1 MSNLIAVITT
11 GANMRQTASKDAPI
25 VAVLDKGAQVN
36 VLGNAGNWLR
46 VQHDGHTGFVYI
58 ELSQPQP
65 ASAAEAAWTTT
76 VIAQQLNLRASAAR
90 ESNTLGTLA
99 QNQQVPVIGYVGT
112 WLWVRANDQNG
123 FISADC
129 TASVSALG
137 EAVAQAQLQAFAQT
151 IAPVG
156 IAAPDASTV
165 AMPAPEVQLK
175 ARLTPEEIGAVRN
188 SIAQELDENA
198 RGDRYEELQ
207 SCVIYASQRDN
218 QARNPD
224 GSRVETR
231 SGNMCNLTSL
241 SMALSYLGI
250 ANPKPNM
257 QYEDALELLRQ
268 ERHLDDRTTAKGWGG
283 VAQALGA
290 RVSFIGNG
298 SVTQGHDWW
307 DANVRRPHLR
317 KGAGVIMSIGNHIV
331 RVQAVTEQ
339 GVIVD
344 DPYGRCGLLRGEA
357 GAWKYVLYNE
367 YDKPGQTA
375 GEDTLWPWADV
386 AQHTMR
392 WVAAIAPAPMVLGDE
407 EPLPDIEDDGVVVE
421 NNPL

>member
-1 MSNLIAVITT
+1 MSNLNAVTT
-11 GANMRQTASKDAPI
+11 IGANMRQSASKDAPI
-25 VAVLDKGAQVN
+25 LAALDKGAQVS
-36 VLGNAGNWLR
+36 VLGNAGNWVQ
-46 VQHDGHTGFVYI
+46 VQHGGQAGFVYI
-58 ELSQPQP
+58 ELTQPQP
-65 ASAAEAAWTTT
+65 ASAAETAWITT
-76 VIAQQLNLRASAAR
+76 VISQQLNLRAAASR

-112 WLWVRANDQNG
+112 WLQVHVNDQTG

-129 TASVSALG
+129 TTSVAASG
-137 EAVAQAQLQAFAQT
+137 EPVAQAHLEAFAVT
-151 IAPVG
+151 NAPVG

-165 AMPAPEVQLK
+165 ALPAPAVQIN
-175 ARLTPEEIGAVRN
+175 ARLAPEEILAVRT
-188 SIAQELDENA
+188 SIAQEPDQNV

-218 QARNPD
+218 QALNPD

-241 SMALSYLGI
+241 SMALAYLGI
-250 ANPKPNM
+250 VNPKPNM
-257 QYEDALELLRQ
+257 QYEDALEMLRQ

-298 SVTQGHDWW
+298 SVKQGHDWW

-317 KGAGVIMSIGNHIV
+317 AGAGVIMSIGGHIV
-331 RVQAVTEQ
+331 RVQAVTDQ
-339 GVIVD
+339 GLIVD
-344 DPYGRCGLLRGEA
+344 DPYSRCRLLPGEA
-357 GAWKYVLYNE
+357 GAWKYALYNE
-367 YDKPGQTA
+367 YDMPGQTA
-375 GEDTLWPWADV
+375 GEDSLWLWADV
-386 AQHTMR
+386 SQHSMR
-392 WVAAIAPAPMVLGDE
+392 WVAAIAPAPLVLGDE
-407 EPLPDIEDDGVVVE
+407 EPLPNIEDDGVVVE